1 MFESG
6 GIKMQMCFFVD
17 GSKYTV
23 CKMLDEEAIAIN
35 LPRKP
40 HTFWTR
46 PPKNLDKQFFCLVGM
61 KVHFSW
67 ETNIACRRQ
76 SQKCI
81 DWGLGDGNGGGVH
94 LPEAIQRRAASD
106 NPSTDSL
113 YHKVNNRPP
122 PVSWFSVFFY
132 NTSCIDQSPS
142 VCFQPFCC
150 LWRVKH
156 AGYDLDFRSCYFL
169 YRFTLKVKLF
179 YLNIG

>member
-23 CKMLDEEAIAIN
+23 CKMLDEEAIAIF

-67 ETNIACRRQ
+67 ETYIACRRQ

-113 YHKVNNRPP
+113 FTRSTIVHLLFLDFPFFSTTPLVSTNPP
-122 PVSWFSVFFY
+122 QSVF
-132 NTSCIDQSPS
+132 SPS
-142 VCFQPFCC
+142 VVC
-150 LWRVKH
+150 
-156 AGYDLDFRSCYFL
+156 G
-169 YRFTLKVKLF
+169 
-179 YLNIG
+179 G

>member
-23 CKMLDEEAIAIN
+23 CKMLDEEAIAIY

-46 PPKNLDKQFFCLVGM
+46 PPKNIDKQFFCLVGM

-81 DWGLGDGNGGGVH
+81 DWGLGDGNGGG
-94 LPEAIQRRAASD
+94 EGASAWG
-106 NPSTDSL
+106 NSAEG
-113 YHKVNNRPP
+113 
-122 PVSWFSVFFY
+122 SVRQSKHGFPLSQGQQSS
-132 NTSCIDQSPS
+132 TSCFLIFRFFLQHLLHRPIPLSLFS
-142 VCFQPFCC
+142 ALLLFVEGKAC
-150 LWRVKH
+150 RVW
-156 AGYDLDFRSCYFL
+156 L
-169 YRFTLKVKLF
+169 RF
-179 YLNIG
+179 